1 MPHPHFPAVTLPHCQ
16 FLIVGKNGR
25 SITTMDRNTDMDTL
39 TLVDRTFHLSRARDV
54 DVADIVPLLTDGPL
68 GRTRESSSLSPYMDA
83 FHRIDADPNHLLL
96 IVREDSPTTGPAVA
110 TMQLTLLP
118 GLSRGG
124 ATRLQI
130 EAVRIGRRAQGIGL
144 GTAVFDWAHT
154 CGRRFG
160 ASLAQLTTDKSRGD
174 AQRFYARLGYTA
186 SHEGLKLDLGD

>member
-54 DVADIVPLLTDGPL
+54 DVADIVALLTDDPL

-130 EAVRIGRRAQGIGL
+130 EAVRVAAETRGSGL
-144 GTAVFDWAHT
+144 GSAVLDWAHAY
-154 CGRRFG
+154 GRSHG
-160 ASLAQLTTDKSRGD
+160 ATLAQLTSDVTRTD
-174 AQRFYARLGYTA
+174 AHRFYERLGYTA
-186 SHEGLKLDLGD
+186 SHQGFKLPL